1 MNEKDE
7 AEADEE
13 LARRLVKVI
22 EANSEST
29 LKDKEVIK
37 KGDHV
42 QKEDEYNFKKE
53 SSMITE

>member
-13 LARRLVKVI
+13 LARRLVKVR

-29 LKDKEVIK
+29 LKDNEVIK

-42 QKEDEYNFKKE
+42 QKDDEDNF
-53 SSMITE
+53 